1 MNNYRNMDYNVYS
14 TIDELFL
21 TYHIRI
27 RNIDYNHR
35 NTIRI
40 AKTETVDPALYFRII
55 LAENS

>member
-1 MNNYRNMDYNVYS
+1 MDYNVYS